1 MYHPRGEDAT
11 AVLEAAFQ
19 AAIACEPI
27 DKKLREAQ
35 KQGLE
40 NPQSV
45 LSSEELVQWQRKEAL
60 RKQVIKVDDFPQ
72 DFGRAALVLGEQTK
86 IAAKAA

>member
-1 MYHPRGEDAT
+1 
-11 AVLEAAFQ
+11 V
-19 AAIACEPI
+19 ACEPI

-45 LSSEELVQWQRKEAL
+45 LSPEELGQWQRKEAL

-72 DFGRAALVLGEQTK
+72 DFGRAELALDGKAHV
-86 IAAKAA
+86 AAKAA